1 MLQFC
6 KYLIKYIVLFL
17 IGGVLFNLVEFLW
30 RGYSFFEMT
39 VVGGLCFVLI
49 GSINELFPW
58 DMALTSQMLL
68 SAAAVTG
75 VELVAGLIF
84 NVWLGLGIW
93 DYSDQCYQFMGQI
106 CLLYFNLWFLLSA
119 IGILLDDFIRWKF
132 FGEEKPRYKIF

>member
-49 GSINELFPW
+49 GGINELFPW

-132 FGEEKPRYKIF
+132 FNEEKPRYKIF

>member
-1 MLQFC
+1 MLRFC

-49 GSINELFPW
+49 GGINELFPW

-68 SAAAVTG
+68 SAAAITV
-75 VELVAGLIF
+75 VELGAGLIF

-93 DYSDQCYQFMGQI
+93 DYSDQCYQFMGQV

-132 FGEEKPRYKIF
+132 FDEEKPRYKIF

>member
-1 MLQFC
+1 MLRFC

-17 IGGVLFNLVEFLW
+17 IGGLLFNLVEFLW

-39 VVGGLCFVLI
+39 IVGGLCFVLI
-49 GSINELFPW
+49 GGINELFPW

-68 SAAAVTG
+68 SAAAITV
-75 VELVAGLIF
+75 VELGAGLIF

>member
-49 GSINELFPW
+49 GGINELFPW

>member
-39 VVGGLCFVLI
+39 IVGGLCFVLI
-49 GSINELFPW
+49 GGINELFPW

-68 SAAAVTG
+68 SAAAITV
-75 VELVAGLIF
+75 VELGAGLIF

-132 FGEEKPRYKIF
+132 FGEEKPQYKIF

>member
-1 MLQFC
+1 MLRFC
-6 KYLIKYIVLFL
+6 KYMIKYIVLFL

-49 GSINELFPW
+49 GGINELFPW

-93 DYSDQCYQFMGQI
+93 DYSDQCYQFMGQV

>member
-1 MLQFC
+1 MLRFC
-6 KYLIKYIVLFL
+6 KYMIKYIVLFL

-49 GSINELFPW
+49 GGINELFPW

-93 DYSDQCYQFMGQI
+93 DYSDQCYQFMGQV

-132 FGEEKPRYKIF
+132 FGEEKPQYKIF

>member
-49 GSINELFPW
+49 GGINELFPW

-68 SAAAVTG
+68 SAAAITV
-75 VELVAGLIF
+75 VELGAGLIF

-93 DYSDQCYQFMGQI
+93 DYSDQCYQFMGQV

-132 FGEEKPRYKIF
+132 FGEEKPQYKIF

>member
-1 MLQFC
+1 MLRFC

-49 GSINELFPW
+49 GGINELFPW

-68 SAAAVTG
+68 SAAAITV
-75 VELVAGLIF
+75 VELGAGLIF

>member
-1 MLQFC
+1 MLRFC

-49 GSINELFPW
+49 GGINELFPR

-93 DYSDQCYQFMGQI
+93 DYSDQCYQFMGQV

>member
-1 MLQFC
+1 MLRFC

-17 IGGVLFNLVEFLW
+17 IGGLLFNLVEFLW

-49 GSINELFPW
+49 GGINELFPW

-68 SAAAVTG
+68 SAAVTG

-93 DYSDQCYQFMGQI
+93 DYSDQCYQFMGQV

>member
-1 MLQFC
+1 MLRFC

-17 IGGVLFNLVEFLW
+17 IGGLLFNLVEFLW

-39 VVGGLCFVLI
+39 IVGGLCFVLI
-49 GSINELFPW
+49 GGINELFPW

-93 DYSDQCYQFMGQI
+93 DYSDQCYQFMGQV

-132 FGEEKPRYKIF
+132 FGEEKPQYKIF

>member
-1 MLQFC
+1 MLRFC

-39 VVGGLCFVLI
+39 IVGGLCFVLI
-49 GSINELFPW
+49 GGINELFPW

-93 DYSDQCYQFMGQI
+93 DYSDQCYQFMGQV

-132 FGEEKPRYKIF
+132 FGEEKPQYKIF

>member
-1 MLQFC
+1 MLRFC
-6 KYLIKYIVLFL
+6 KYMIKYIVLFL

-49 GSINELFPW
+49 GGINELFPW

-93 DYSDQCYQFMGQI
+93 DYSDQCYQFMGQV

-132 FGEEKPRYKIF
+132 FDEEKPRYKIF

>member
-1 MLQFC
+1 MLRFC

-49 GSINELFPW
+49 GGINELFPW

-68 SAAAVTG
+68 SAAAITV
-75 VELVAGLIF
+75 VELGAGLIF
-84 NVWLGLGIW
+84 NVWLGLGLW

>member
-1 MLQFC
+1 MLRFC

-17 IGGVLFNLVEFLW
+17 IGGLLFNLVEFLW

-49 GSINELFPW
+49 GGINELFPW

-68 SAAAVTG
+68 SAAAITV
-75 VELVAGLIF
+75 VELGAGLIF
-84 NVWLGLGIW
+84 NVWLGLGLW
-93 DYSDQCYQFMGQI
+93 DYSDQCYQFMGQV

>member
-1 MLQFC
+1 MLRFC

-17 IGGVLFNLVEFLW
+17 IGGLLFNLVEFLW

-49 GSINELFPW
+49 GGINELFPW

-93 DYSDQCYQFMGQI
+93 DYSDQCYQFMGQV